1 MGTHPIFESDFDCL
15 TDERK
20 LNVTKMGGEVEMLRE
35 RISFLEEEND
45 NLMIEKEIA
54 LTKMEQ
60 AAEHGLLLLQQ
71 KSQLQRD
78 LNEANELNQKATLEN
93 KELITELE
101 RKKNELE
108 DALEAAHDRR
118 RSLLLDS
125 VNKEERLLQ
134 GNMMLEEEV
143 LVTKKRA
150 EDELLNAKQEIERLT
165 QVNQLLQAD
174 VDRLENRLAPLMGEL
189 REQREREKRL
199 MSDFNELEEENCS
212 LQRSLAHL
220 KQQQLAVDSLQH

>member
-1 MGTHPIFESDFDCL
+1 
-15 TDERK
+15 
-20 LNVTKMGGEVEMLRE
+20 MGGEVEMLRE

-101 RKKNELE
+101 RKKY
-108 DALEAAHDRR
+108 
-118 RSLLLDS
+118 
-125 VNKEERLLQ
+125 
-134 GNMMLEEEV
+134 
-143 LVTKKRA
+143 
-150 EDELLNAKQEIERLT
+150 
-165 QVNQLLQAD
+165 
-174 VDRLENRLAPLMGEL
+174 
-189 REQREREKRL
+189 
-199 MSDFNELEEENCS
+199 
-212 LQRSLAHL
+212 
-220 KQQQLAVDSLQH
+220 